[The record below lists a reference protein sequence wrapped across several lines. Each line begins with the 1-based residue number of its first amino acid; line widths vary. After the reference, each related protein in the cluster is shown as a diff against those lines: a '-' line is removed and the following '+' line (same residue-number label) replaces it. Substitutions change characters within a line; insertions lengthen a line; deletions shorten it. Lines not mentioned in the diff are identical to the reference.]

1 MLLGVVCCDFKDF
14 KDDFSIIRFLVLFV
28 WYLVIEGMEEIG
40 VGKDEVNEE
49 EVVIFEGIDK
59 FEDLILSY
67 RDFLVVYSEEI
78 RRYEN

>member
-1 MLLGVVCCDFKDF
+1 MLLGVVCCDF